1 VTRKQI
7 QEKIIQLM
15 KEIQKKNEE
24 IYQLTK
30 ERDKVD
36 IQQREYNNG

>member
-1 VTRKQI
+1 
-7 QEKIIQLM
+7 M